1 MVLVHEKFLGKNLAE
16 WEKAVLLQSCSG
28 DGQGAGEGVRKK
40 EGLRF
45 GGLKKKTYLCA
56 PKRER
61 EGRGRPGRPGV
72 LTEPEG
78 RAASR
83 QAGRRESSMTYCVSK
98 QQEASEVEARPGG
111 GAERSGRET
120 RIQTEKKRSEP
131 DPRGWGKERKKDNY
145 NEEFDPGSG

>member
-16 WEKAVLLQSCSG
+16 WEKAVLLQPCSG
-28 DGQGAGEGVRKK
+28 DGQGAGERGRKK

-72 LTEPEG
+72 FDGAGGPG
-78 RAASR
+78 REAAGRKAGEFDDILREQTARSER
-83 QAGRRESSMTYCVSK
+83 GGGAAGRRRR
-98 QQEASEVEARPGG
+98 A
-111 GAERSGRET
+111 
-120 RIQTEKKRSEP
+120 
-131 DPRGWGKERKKDNY
+131 
-145 NEEFDPGSG
+145 

>member
-1 MVLVHEKFLGKNLAE
+1 MLVHEKFLGKNLAE

-28 DGQGAGEGVRKK
+28 DGQGAGERGRKK

-72 LTEPEG
+72 FDGAGGPG
-78 RAASR
+78 
-83 QAGRRESSMTYCVSK
+83 AGRRESSMTYCVSK

-120 RIQTEKKRSEP
+120 RIQTEQREL
-131 DPRGWGKERKKDNY
+131 RA
-145 NEEFDPGSG
+145 